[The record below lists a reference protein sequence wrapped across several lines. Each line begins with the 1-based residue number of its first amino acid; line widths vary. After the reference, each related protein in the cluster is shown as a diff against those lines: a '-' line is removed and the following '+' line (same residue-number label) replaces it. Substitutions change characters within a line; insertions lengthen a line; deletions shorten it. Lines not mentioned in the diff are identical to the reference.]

1 MNDQGDHTGAKS
13 SSWAVTTGIMYVAPF
28 QILGARYA
36 AFIRGLGYADLSIT
50 TPKQAGAKTYDR
62 IGLIDP
68 EFISMNLSWNIG
80 GHVFVSSKLGFVPP
94 IGQYSKTAALNIGQG
109 HWALLPGAAISWL
122 PKNYQMT
129 LQGVLVKNYQNADT
143 HYTNGTTIDFDAT
156 AIRRAGAWSFGPVG
170 YYYKQ
175 ITADSGPLKLNAGSP
190 EEIALG
196 GDVSYNAGRFGI
208 TGILT
213 HDVLARNMADS
224 AKFVVSIS
232 IPIE

>member
-68 EFISMNLSWNIG
+68 EFISMNLSWNLG
-80 GHVFVSSKLGFVPP
+80 GHVFVSSELGFVPP

-156 AIRRAGAWSFGPVG
+156 AIDGRAPGASGLWAIITNRSPPIPARSNSMPVHR
-170 YYYKQ
+170 KKSPWVVMFL
-175 ITADSGPLKLNAGSP
+175 ITPAGS
-190 EEIALG
+190 ALRE
-196 GDVSYNAGRFGI
+196 S
-208 TGILT
+208 
-213 HDVLARNMADS
+213 
-224 AKFVVSIS
+224 
-232 IPIE
+232 